1 MKKEIFVKMMVKA
14 ISASLNGGNADVA
27 TLTASIQA
35 VITLADSKRNG
46 EDFNVF
52 VANAEA
58 AINDAINVVSGL
70 YGNDAAKA
78 ALSAASIAVKNDL
91 ANHKAQ
97 MADIASAKVS
107 YEGTYVLQAKLG
119 YVESA
124 SELAAATA
132 SPRFVEAKSTLNA
145 AGITIPAANGTRSDW
160 NAARDAADQKGDQAE
175 ALKKALNAIR
185 GAYEDVAASK
195 AGMKKVHATV
205 VVIKGRTVNGTD
217 VEPLILPKKMRNLH
231 FYVAETNGLDKD
243 VLRGRLLK
251 ADLVVD
257 YDDRGRVL
265 AVKTC

>member
-1 MKKEIFVKMMVKA
+1 MKQELFVKMVKA
-14 ISASLNGGNADVA
+14 ITTILTAGNADIT
-27 TLTASIQA
+27 TLTA
-35 VITLADSKRNG
+35 VINDVIATADVKRKG
-46 EDFNVF
+46 EDYNVF

-58 AINDAINVVSGL
+58 AIDASIKEVSGL
-70 YGNDAAKA
+70 YNKAGAQA
-78 ALSAASIAVKNDL
+78 ALSAASINAKNSL
-91 ANHKAQ
+91 ANYKAI
-97 MADIASAKVS
+97 MADMASAKVS

-124 SELAAATA
+124 AELAEATA
-132 SPRFVEAKSTLNA
+132 STRFIEAKAALTA
-145 AGITIPAANGTRSDW
+145 AGITIPAADAKRNAW
-160 NAARDAADQKGDQAE
+160 NTARDAADQKGDQAE

-205 VVIKGRTVNGTD
+205 VAIKGRTVNGTD

-265 AVKTC
+265 AVRTC